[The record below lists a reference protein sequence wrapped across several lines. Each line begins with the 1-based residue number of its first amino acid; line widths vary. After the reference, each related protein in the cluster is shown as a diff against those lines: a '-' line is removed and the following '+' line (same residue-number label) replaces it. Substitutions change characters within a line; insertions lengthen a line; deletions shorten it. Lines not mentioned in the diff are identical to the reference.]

1 MEVGIKKTIFITGS
15 KGFIGSHLYNAI
27 KNDYNVICGGKNELP
42 TFVPDYI
49 IHLAATTTTSDSF
62 IPEMFENNIIYAKQ
76 IMDIPTRIIYASSTS
91 ASELTNPYAYTKRYI
106 EHLGST
112 RNATGLRFFN
122 VYGFGNNKGIVKK
135 AIQCLKTGEKMYVSN
150 SVRDFI
156 YIDDVVE
163 TIIQSLDCTEAKL
176 IEVGTGK
183 AIDMKKALSTICHV
197 FNGKLNVKW
206 VDIPQTDMK
215 YSCANTGIVNCLS
228 FEEGLSR
235 ML

>member
-1 MEVGIKKTIFITGS
+1 MKKTIFLTGS
-15 KGFIGSHLYNAI
+15 RGFIGSHLLPKLLELGYI
-27 KNDYNVICGGKNELP
+27 VQCGGKNQIPRE
-42 TFVPDYI
+42 VPNYV

-122 VYGFGNNKGIVKK
+122 VYGCGNNKGIIKK
-135 AIQCLKTGEKMYVSN
+135 AIESLKTGEKMHVSN
-150 SVRDFI
+150 SMRDFI

-163 TIIQSLDCTEAKL
+163 AIIQSLDCTEAKL

-183 AIDMKKALSTICHV
+183 AIDMQKALSTICQV
-197 FNGKLNVKW
+197 FNGRLNVKW
-206 VDIPQTDMK
+206 VDIPKTDMK
-215 YSCANTGIVNCLS
+215 YSCAKHVIPNYLS
-228 FEEGLSR
+228 FEEGLKK